1 MERLYAISYKQSIYA
16 NTYKIH
22 QYAIAYS
29 LRAQLRQPLALAAIV
44 LMIVP
49 GVHMLRLAR
58 TAA

>member
-1 MERLYAISYKQSIYA
+1 MERLYAISYKPSIYVNA
-16 NTYKIH
+16 YKTR